1 MSFVFY
7 DTETT
12 GTHTAFDQILQF
24 GAIRTDHELR
34 ELERFEIR
42 CRLLPHVVPS
52 PAALLTN
59 GITVDQLTDP
69 ALPSHYQMV
78 RAIKTKLE
86 QWSPA
91 VFVGHNSMRFDE
103 HLLRQA
109 FYQTLHPPY
118 LTNTNG
124 NGRMDSLPVLR
135 AAHFLVPGVLTVP
148 VGDKGRPTFSLERLA
163 PANRFVHAA
172 AHDAIGDVEATL
184 HLCRLVR
191 LRAEALWS
199 NCVRFARKAAV
210 LDCAQRGEVF
220 AYVGSSNG
228 RTSISVA
235 TALGSNP
242 VGDSDLY
249 MFDLSHDPHDLAT
262 LDDDALHKFLAVSPK
277 PVRRLRA
284 NAAPCI
290 VPYEDVP
297 ARARAHLP
305 GVEELERRAAPAR
318 EDADLRA
325 RLLAVIIGDR
335 EESGPSPHVEEQIYD
350 GFPGRED
357 QALMIAFHET
367 EWVNRPVLLGGL
379 ADPQLRVLGD
389 RLLLTE
395 APEVMPTESLNSYRA
410 AVARRLTGEDGMAPW
425 LTLPKAIEEG
435 EGLLAGSAGPELAFA
450 RRPAGLLRWL
460 GRGSTVIL
468 TADILGGE
476 GEELKCG
483 GRRQRYS
490 CASRQRRRCR

>member
-59 GITVDQLTDP
+59 GITVEQLTDP
-69 ALPSHYQMV
+69 ALPSHYGMV
-78 RAIKTKLE
+78 RAIKAKLE

-91 VFVGHNSMRFDE
+91 VFVGHNSMHFDE

-124 NGRMDSLPVLR
+124 NGHMDSLPVLQ
-135 AAHFLVPGVLTVP
+135 AAHFLEPGVLTVP

-163 PANRFVHAA
+163 PANGFDHTA
-172 AHDAIGDVEATL
+172 AHDAVGNVEATL

-210 LDCAQRGEVF
+210 LDFAQPGEVF
-220 AYVGSSNG
+220 AYIGSSYG
-228 RTSISVA
+228 RTSICVA

-242 VGDSDLY
+242 GRDSDLY
-249 MFDLSHDPHDLAT
+249 VFDLSHDPHDLAT
-262 LDDDALHKFLAVSPK
+262 LDDDGRHNFLEASPK

-290 VPYEDVP
+290 VPYEDLP
-297 ARARAHLP
+297 AQARAQLP
-305 GVEELERRAAPAR
+305 GVEELERRAASVR
-318 EDADLRA
+318 EDTDLWT
-325 RLLAVIIGDR
+325 RLLAVTISDR
-335 EESGPSPHVEEQIYD
+335 EECGPSAHVEEQIYD

-357 QALMIAFHET
+357 QALMSAFHET
-367 EWVNRPVLLGGL
+367 EWTNRAALIAAL
-379 ADPQLRVLGD
+379 ADPRLQVLGE
-389 RLLLTE
+389 RLLHTE
-395 APEVMPTESLNSYRA
+395 APEVMPAEALMGYQID
-410 AVARRLTGEDGMAPW
+410 VACRLTAEDSMAPW
-425 LTLPKAIEEG
+425 LTLPKAVEET
-435 EGLLAGSAGPELAFA
+435 EGLLAGSAGPELALLEGLRVYLVGRAKEA
-450 RRPAGLLRWL
+450 RAR
-460 GRGSTVIL
+460 VV
-468 TADILGGE
+468 E
-476 GEELKCG
+476 
-483 GRRQRYS
+483 
-490 CASRQRRRCR
+490 

>member
-69 ALPSHYQMV
+69 ALPSHYEMV
-78 RAIKTKLE
+78 RAIKAKLE

-91 VFVGHNSMRFDE
+91 VFVGHNSMHFDE

-118 LTNTNG
+118 LSNTNG
-124 NGRMDSLPVLR
+124 NGRMDSLPVLQ
-135 AAHFLVPGVLTVP
+135 AAHFLEPGVLAVP

-163 PANRFVHAA
+163 PANGFDHAA
-172 AHDAIGDVEATL
+172 AHDAVGDVEATL

-210 LDCAQRGEVF
+210 LDFAQPGEVF
-220 AYVGSSNG
+220 AYVGSGYG
-228 RTSISVA
+228 RTSICVA

-242 VGDSDLY
+242 GRDSDLY
-249 MFDLSHDPHDLAT
+249 VFDLSHDPNELGW
-262 LDDDALHKFLAVSPK
+262 LDDDALHNLLAASPK

-284 NAAPCI
+284 NAGPCI
-290 VPYEDVP
+290 VSYEDL
-297 ARARAHLP
+297 RARVRAQLP
-305 GVEELERRAAPAR
+305 VVEELERRAASLR
-318 EDADLRA
+318 EDTDLRT
-325 RLLAVIIGDR
+325 RLLAVMIGDR
-335 EESGPSPHVEEQIYD
+335 EETKRSIHVEEQIYD

-357 QALMIAFHET
+357 QALMSAFHKAK
-367 EWVNRPVLLGGL
+367 WANRSALLAGF
-379 ADPQLRVLGD
+379 ADPRLQVLGD
-389 RLLLTE
+389 RLLHTE
-395 APEVMPTESLNSYRA
+395 APETMPMESLKSYRA
-410 AVARRLTGEDGMAPW
+410 DMAGRLTAEDGVLPW
-425 LTLPKAIEEG
+425 LTLPKAIEET
-435 EGLLAGSAGPELAFA
+435 EGLLAGSAGPELALLESLRDYLVGRAEEA
-450 RRPAGLLRWL
+450 RARMDEQGKRSSGLLAR
-460 GRGSTVIL
+460 
-468 TADILGGE
+468 
-476 GEELKCG
+476 
-483 GRRQRYS
+483 
-490 CASRQRRRCR
+490 